1 MGWLMVK
8 YAHSIKRYTSSRIFW
23 LFSALGIV
31 LFLVT
36 ALLLFRC
43 YMLSVRITQKT
54 GHQLLKVADERK
66 ANMLSFIDTQRN
78 NVSQF
83 TENKQIITLAESLL
97 KTYTGGALG
106 DYSNTT
112 AEYKDFEKKL
122 DQLLNQQNSIYQ
134 FKDIMLIDAAGKIFY
149 TFKNNLINVDLASEK
164 SKLSNLAQSFERTR
178 MTLTNDISEF
188 SVDPELNAP
197 ALYILRPLFNN
208 GQFTCVVAVQVDEA
222 LLYKIIQNYE
232 GLGQSGDIFVTKNIS
247 DRVIFVAPS
256 RLYSNV
262 AFKKITDP
270 SKEENTPT
278 RLGTNG
284 KTGFGYVLDM
294 YNVPVIAAW
303 TFVPQVNLGLSI
315 NIQYW
320 EAAAS
325 LWWYK
330 FFCWFFGFLFL
341 FYLLIFAHYLG
352 HLNFLRPVKNFIFSL
367 AFLKLALTVCCM
379 AALITS
385 GFIFW
390 YRYHA
395 YTNIVGQTTALAK
408 SKIHTQAESIQQSFF
423 EIEKIARMIAQDLKT
438 QALKKEDIQ
447 IRILRDLKE
456 VPDIENITVAFAPF
470 AYDPQQRLYGVEAKK
485 IDGAA
490 QANII
495 TYDYM
500 VPGASQLVQADWYNK
515 AIKDGQ
521 GWSNPAYDASKQSK
535 TVYTLPFYLPSK
547 NEPAGV
553 IAITYNLEKI
563 ITGVKNIEVGKMGYG
578 MLIGSN
584 GNLIYHPLDQY
595 VKNKLSL
602 IDVGRE
608 SNNQALKEIAQ
619 RMLTHTSGVDTYTD
633 HINTSYWLV
642 YEKVPDIGWY
652 VVVTFSNE
660 SLPLPLGKLRK
671 QLMWAIITL
680 VIGLLL
686 AAMLFAKVW
695 EGIIGIRRWSI
706 ISGIILASA
715 LIMFWNLTRMSPYEP
730 STESI
735 VVRDQTGLD
744 KYLELLNVETQQR
757 NEKLPVAVPTGLIL
771 YSVSFPDSNR
781 VSLSGYLWQKITK
794 GMQIKPGVLFPEASE
809 NSLKEIFRKTDDGIE
824 TIGWNISA
832 TFLQK
837 HRYSYFPF
845 DKVHIDIIMSSAD
858 FENNVI
864 LVPDFSGY
872 KSYDVDPLPGITNK
886 INIPGYY
893 LDRSFFSFSIIPS
906 YDEVGLDALRKVT
919 EKIRLHYNI
928 LLKRKLINPLIIFML
943 PLLII
948 LFSIYAVFLVTQKLR
963 GKFDAFRSLG
973 AYTGLFFSLII
984 LHQTLRN
991 QVQSGELL
999 YIEYFFFFTYLT
1011 ILLLVLHTLLL
1022 RVSKIA
1028 NVLNEKV
1035 SPYLKI
1041 IFWPLQ
1047 FALWFAITMI
1057 IFYSVR

>member
-1 MGWLMVK
+1 
-8 YAHSIKRYTSSRIFW
+8 
-23 LFSALGIV
+23 
-31 LFLVT
+31 
-36 ALLLFRC
+36 
-43 YMLSVRITQKT
+43 MLSTRITEKT
-54 GHQLLKVADERK
+54 GHQLLKVAQERK
-66 ANMLSFIDTQRN
+66 TSILTFIDTQRS
-78 NVSQF
+78 NVALF
-83 TENKQIITLAESLL
+83 TQNQELIDLAELLL
-97 KTYTGGALG
+97 KNYVFGTLG
-106 DYSNTT
+106 DYQSTSP
-112 AEYKDFEKKL
+112 EYKEYEKKL
-122 DQLLNQQNSIYQ
+122 DQLLNQQNSLYQ
-134 FKDIMLIDAAGKIFY
+134 FKDIMLINSAGKIFY
-149 TFKNNLINVDLASEK
+149 TFKNNLINVNLASSK
-164 SKLSNLAQSFERTR
+164 SQSSNLAQSFERTR

-197 ALYILRPLFNN
+197 SLYILRPLFSK
-208 GQFTCVVAVQVDEA
+208 GKFICIAAIQVDDS

-232 GLGQSGDIFVTKNIS
+232 GLGQTGDIFVTKNIS

-278 RLGTNG
+278 RLGTSGN
-284 KTGFGYVLDM
+284 TGFGYALDA

-303 TFVPQVNLGLSI
+303 TFVPQVNLGLSTG
-315 NIQYW
+315 IQYW
-320 EAAAS
+320 EAATS
-325 LWWYK
+325 IWWYK

-341 FYLLIFAHYLG
+341 LYLLLFAHFLG
-352 HLNFLRPVKNFIFSL
+352 HLNFLRPLKNFIFSL
-367 AFLKLALTVCCM
+367 FFLKIVLWICCITALA
-379 AALITS
+379 IS
-385 GFIFW
+385 GFVFW
-390 YRYHA
+390 HRYHA
-395 YTNIVGQTTALAK
+395 YTNIVKQTTALAQ
-408 SKIHTQAESIQQSFF
+408 SKVNTQVESIEQTIF
-423 EIEKIARMIAQDLKT
+423 EVEKIASMIAQDLKS
-438 QALKKEDIQ
+438 QALKKEDLQ
-447 IRILRDLKE
+447 IRISRDLKE
-456 VPDIENITVAFAPF
+456 VPGLENITIAFAPF
-470 AYDPQQRLYGVEAKK
+470 AYDSQQRLYGVEANKT
-485 IDGAA
+485 DGSV
-490 QANII
+490 QTNLI

-500 VPGASQLVQADWYNK
+500 VPGASQLVQRDWYNK
-515 AIKDGQ
+515 AIKEGK
-521 GWSNPAYDASKQSK
+521 GWSEPAFDASKQSK

-547 NEPAGV
+547 AEPAGV

-563 ITGVKNIEVGKMGYG
+563 IEGVKNIEVGKMGYG
-578 MLIGSN
+578 MLVANN
-584 GNLIYHPLDQY
+584 GLLIYHPLDQY
-595 VKNKLSL
+595 IKNKLTL
-602 IDVGRE
+602 MDVARD
-608 SNNQALKEIAQ
+608 SNNQGLKEITQ
-619 RMLTHTSGVDTYTD
+619 EMLERKEGTASYTD

-652 VVVTFSNE
+652 VIITFSNE
-660 SLPLPLGKLRK
+660 SLPLPLSKLRK
-671 QLMWAIITL
+671 QLMWGIITL
-680 VIGLLL
+680 VLGLLL
-686 AAMLFAKVW
+686 AAMLFAKIW
-695 EGIIGIRRWSI
+695 EGIVGIRRWSI
-706 ISGIILASA
+706 ISGIILAST
-715 LIMFWNLTRMSPYEP
+715 LILFWNLTRMAPYEP

-744 KYLELLNVETQQR
+744 KYLELLEVEAQQR
-757 NEKLPVAVPTGLIL
+757 NEKQPIAVPTGLIL
-771 YSVSFPDSNR
+771 YNVSFPDSNR

-794 GMQIKPGVLFPEASE
+794 DMKIKPGVLLPEASD
-809 NSLKEIFRKTDDGIE
+809 SSFKEIFRKNDNGTE

-837 HRYSYFPF
+837 HRYSFFPF
-845 DKVHIDIIMSSAD
+845 DKVHIDIIMASAD

-864 LVPDFSGY
+864 LAPDFSGY

-893 LDRSFFSFSIIPS
+893 LDRSFFSFSIIPP

-919 EKIRLHYNI
+919 EKIRLHYNVI
-928 LLKRKLINPLIIFML
+928 LKRKLINPLIIFML

-948 LFSIYAVFLVTQKLR
+948 LFSIYAVFLVTQKR
-963 GKFDAFRSLG
+963 KGKFNAFSSLG

-1022 RVSKIA
+1022 QVSRTA
-1028 NVLNEKV
+1028 NVLNEKI

>member
-8 YAHSIKRYTSSRIFW
+8 YTHSIKRYTSSRIFW

-31 LFLVT
+31 LFLVCT
-36 ALLLFRC
+36 VLLFRC
-43 YMLSVRITQKT
+43 YMLSAKITQKT
-54 GHQLLKVADERK
+54 GNQLLKVANERK
-66 ANMLSFIDTQRN
+66 VNILSFIDSQRN
-78 NVSQF
+78 SVAHF
-83 TENKQIITLAESLL
+83 TENEQLITLTESLL
-97 KTYTGGALG
+97 KTYTGGAIG

-112 AEYKDFEKKL
+112 TKYKDFEKKL

-134 FKDIMLIDAAGKIFY
+134 FKDIMLINAAGKIFY
-149 TFKNNLINVDLASEK
+149 TFKNNLINVDLASEH

-197 ALYILRPLFNN
+197 ALYILRPLFSN
-208 GQFTCVVAVQVDEA
+208 GQFICVVAVQVDET
-222 LLYKIIQNYE
+222 LFYKIIQNYE

-284 KTGFGYVLDM
+284 KTGFGYVLDA

-303 TFVPQVNLGLSI
+303 TFVPQINVGLSI
-315 NIQYW
+315 GIQYW

-325 LWWYK
+325 IWWYK

-341 FYLLIFAHYLG
+341 LYLLIFAHFLG
-352 HLNFLRPVKNFIFSL
+352 HLNFLRPVKRFIFSL
-367 AFLKLALTVCCM
+367 TFLKIALAICSM
-379 AALITS
+379 ASLITS

-390 YRYHA
+390 HRYHA
-395 YTNIVGQTTALAK
+395 YTNIVQQTTALAK
-408 SKIHTQAESIQQSFF
+408 SKVHTQAESIQQSFF
-423 EIEKIARMIAQDLKT
+423 EIEKISSMIAQDIKSET
-438 QALKKEDIQ
+438 LKKEDIQ

-470 AYDPQQRLYGVEAKK
+470 AYDSQQRLYGVEANK
-485 IDGAA
+485 IDGSA

-515 AIKDGQ
+515 AIKDGK
-521 GWSNPAYDASKQSK
+521 GWSDPTYDASGQSK
-535 TVYTLPFYLPSK
+535 TVYTVPFYVK
-547 NEPAGV
+547 NKTEPAGV
-553 IAITYNLEKI
+553 IAITYNLGKI
-563 ITGVKNIEVGKMGYG
+563 IAGVKNIEIGKMGYG
-578 MLIGSN
+578 MLIAGN
-584 GNLIYHPLDQY
+584 GTLIYHPLDQY

-602 IDVGRE
+602 MDVGRE
-608 SNNQALKEIAQ
+608 SNNQDLKEIAQ
-619 RMLTHTSGVDTYTD
+619 AIITHTNGVNTYSDRIGT
-633 HINTSYWLV
+633 TYWIA

-652 VVVTFSNE
+652 VLINFSNE
-660 SLPLPLGKLRK
+660 SLPLPLSKLRK
-671 QLMWAIITL
+671 QLMWGIITL
-680 VIGLLL
+680 VLGLLL
-686 AAMLFAKVW
+686 AAMFFAKIWQGMV
-695 EGIIGIRRWSI
+695 GIRRWSI
-706 ISGIILASA
+706 ISGIILSST
-715 LIMFWNLTRMSPYEP
+715 LILFWNLTRMAPYEP
-730 STESI
+730 SAEAI

-744 KYLELLNVETQQR
+744 KYLELLQVEAQQR
-757 NEKLPVAVPTGLIL
+757 NEKQPVAVPTGLIL
-771 YSVSFPDSNR
+771 YNVSFPDSNR

-794 GMQIKPGVLFPEASE
+794 DMQIKLGVLFPEASE
-809 NSLKEIFRKTDDGIE
+809 SSFKEIFHKTDNGSE
-824 TIGWNISA
+824 TIGWNITA

-837 HRYSYFPF
+837 HRYSFFPF
-845 DKVHIDIIMSSAD
+845 DKVHIDIIMASAD
-858 FENNVI
+858 FENNVV
-864 LVPDFSGY
+864 LTPDFSGY

-886 INIPGYY
+886 INIPGYH
-893 LDRSFFSFSIIPS
+893 LDRSFFSFSVIPP
-906 YDEVGLDALRKVT
+906 YDEVGLDGLRKVT
-919 EKIRLHYNI
+919 EKIRLHYNVI
-928 LLKRKLINPLIIFML
+928 LKRRLINPLIIFML

-984 LHQTLRN
+984 LHQTLRS

-1047 FALWFAITMI
+1047 FILWFGITMI